1 MQIRELLSFFN
12 QWAPFQLA
20 EDYDN
25 VGLLVGKPET
35 EINGVLVSL
44 DATEDVVD
52 EAIARNCNV
61 VVSHHPILFKG
72 LKKLNGQNY
81 VARCVEKAIRN
92 GVSLVA
98 LHTNLD
104 HIQTGVNHQIA
115 QRLGLFE
122 TRVLRPIKNQLMKLE
137 YFIPH
142 SHHEAVL
149 ASVHA
154 AGAGN
159 IGHYSECSFSTV
171 GKGRFTP
178 NEGANPFSGKV
189 GQPEETEELKV
200 EIIFPKLIFSTVMSA
215 LKEAHPYEEV
225 AYMAS
230 NVENS
235 WQDAGAGMIGK
246 LPQPMSQND
255 WLAFLKR
262 QLSVSVVKYTRPL
275 TDQIETVAVCG
286 GSGFFLLGD
295 AKAAGADVFVTADV
309 KYHEFF
315 DAEDQIQLMDV
326 GHFESEQFTSSLII
340 EKLSIQFPNIAVLL
354 SETKT
359 NPVFYA

>member
-1 MQIRELLSFFN
+1 
-12 QWAPFQLA
+12 
-20 EDYDN
+20 
-25 VGLLVGKPET
+25 
-35 EINGVLVSL
+35 
-44 DATEDVVD
+44 
-52 EAIARNCNV
+52 
-61 VVSHHPILFKG
+61 
-72 LKKLNGQNY
+72 
-81 VARCVEKAIRN
+81 
-92 GVSLVA
+92 
-98 LHTNLD
+98 
-104 HIQTGVNHQIA
+104 
-115 QRLGLFE
+115 
-122 TRVLRPIKNQLMKLE
+122 
-137 YFIPH
+137 
-142 SHHEAVL
+142 
-149 ASVHA
+149 
-154 AGAGN
+154 
-159 IGHYSECSFSTV
+159 
-171 GKGRFTP
+171 
-178 NEGANPFSGKV
+178 
-189 GQPEETEELKV
+189 
-200 EIIFPKLIFSTVMSA
+200 MSA

-315 DAEDQIQLMDV
+315 DAEDKIQLMDV

>member
-1 MQIRELLSFFN
+1 MQIQELLTFLE

-35 EINGVLVSL
+35 EINGILVSL
-44 DATEDVVD
+44 DATEDVLN

-61 VVSHHPILFKG
+61 VVSHHPIVFKG
-72 LKKLNGQNY
+72 LKKFNGQNY
-81 VARCVEKAIRN
+81 VARCVEKAIRH
-92 GVSLVA
+92 GIGLVA
-98 LHTNLD
+98 VHTNLD
-104 HIQTGVNHQIA
+104 HIHTGVNHKIA
-115 QRLGLFE
+115 QKLGLNE
-122 TRVLRPIKNQLMKLE
+122 TRVLRPLKNQLMKLE

-149 ASVHA
+149 ESLHS

-159 IGHYSECSFSTV
+159 IGHYSQCSFSTT

-178 NEGANPFSGKV
+178 NEGSNPFTGKV
-189 GQPEETEELKV
+189 GQPEELDELKV
-200 EIIFPKLIFSTVMSA
+200 EVIFPKHNHRLVMNA
-215 LKEAHPYEEV
+215 LTKAHPYEEV
-225 AYMAS
+225 AHMIS
-230 NVENS
+230 NVDNE
-235 WQDAGAGMIGK
+235 WQDAGAGMIGR
-246 LPQPMSQND
+246 LPEPMSLED
-255 WLAFLKR
+255 WLTHLKS
-262 QLSVSVVKYTRPL
+262 QLSVSVVKYTRPVKDKIQTIAL
-275 TDQIETVAVCG
+275 CG
-286 GSGFFLLGD
+286 GAGFFLLPD
-295 AKAAGADVFVTADV
+295 AKAADADVLVTADV

-315 DAEDQIQLMDV
+315 DAEDRIQLMDI